1 MRWLLSNM
9 NKRQRDKAYAY
20 LKSRFGAF
28 CRGCQVLETERQL
41 VVDHRDNDNSN
52 NTPNNWQFLCRTCN
66 YIKNPRL
73 AERPLDSVS
82 VCKKETP
89 TEIRINRDKEP
100 EFRKFVK
107 EEVSIGNE
115 VSEEELIN
123 SGAEMAGISPITAKR
138 YLKKM
143 CSEQG
148 ELVRVKRD
156 DGFFIRM
163 RNSGVVA

>member
-1 MRWLLSNM
+1 
-9 NKRQRDKAYAY
+9 
-20 LKSRFGAF
+20 
-28 CRGCQVLETERQL
+28 
-41 VVDHRDNDNSN
+41 
-52 NTPNNWQFLCRTCN
+52 
-66 YIKNPRL
+66 KNPRL
-73 AERPLDSVS
+73 AERPFDSVS